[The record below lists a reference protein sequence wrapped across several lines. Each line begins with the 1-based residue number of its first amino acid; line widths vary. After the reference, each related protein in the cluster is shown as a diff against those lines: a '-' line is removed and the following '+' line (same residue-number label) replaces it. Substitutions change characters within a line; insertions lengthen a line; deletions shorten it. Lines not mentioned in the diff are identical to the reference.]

1 MAEKSVVF
9 SLKVNTGNSVQDIQA
24 MDAAVNDLNQDLK
37 ATQKTAADN
46 TGIDTFDQKLQELNA
61 RVEAGGLTMRDL
73 TRTMKEYQNL
83 AAQAGSES
91 PIGAQAIANA
101 ANLKDEI
108 GDLKAQTLA
117 LSSDFV
123 GLDTSL
129 QAIETGAAAFQGIQS
144 AVALTGVESEALTQT
159 MVKLQAVQGLVNS
172 VSIIANNLNKEAI
185 LGIQLRNAIEKVG
198 NFIRT
203 GTVAGLTAQATAQ
216 GVVTTATTAT
226 TVASKALRAA
236 LVATGI
242 GAFIVLLGFA
252 ADAMGMFGDETE
264 DAEEKQ
270 KELDRQI
277 AQTNSTIESQ
287 ARVIASV
294 SDIIEDRVQQ
304 EINAAKRRGASEQE
318 INKITK
324 EGLQDRLAFLKQ
336 EEEAAKNF
344 YFKKIKDLKASNKE
358 MDAAEEAFNKV
369 SKERRDLQR
378 KIDNEDADREYKSI
392 QDRQKRQ
399 KDASDKR
406 LKAQQDEAKRLAE
419 LARKANEDR
428 IKAEDEQFQL
438 SIDLMAENAQKELLL
453 STMKYDKMRDQAHG
467 NAVLLAEIT
476 TQEMAERLA
485 IVNKYNQM
493 ELDKIAEQEAK
504 KKSLR
509 DQVQR
514 FLNTDRDNE
523 LLDLEEWY
531 KQQEA
536 INLKAFQSGAI
547 DEETFYDA
555 GLKAQE
561 EYRKKKADI
570 DKKYGDIAKEESGKE
585 RDEII
590 ANIQQAIETTQKYF
604 DEIKKINDVINQVD
618 QLRLD
623 RIASNREADLANL
636 DQNLKA
642 QLNQEGLTADQRA
655 EIEQKFAIQKYNIEL
670 KAYQEEEKI
679 KKAQFIREKALKI
692 GQIAMDTAS
701 GVMKAAAAS
710 PLTFGLPWSAFVA
723 GLGIA
728 QAGVVASQQYKSG
741 QAPSPPNLS
750 GGGAGLTGGG
760 SSSFVANTNTQTTD
774 LTQMGQ
780 GQQGQT
786 TTTQVVVLE
795 SDITNTQNKVQ
806 LQEAKSS
813 F

>member
-1 MAEKSVVF
+1 MAEKSVVL

>member
-1 MAEKSVVF
+1 
-9 SLKVNTGNSVQDIQA
+9 
-24 MDAAVNDLNQDLK
+24 
-37 ATQKTAADN
+37 
-46 TGIDTFDQKLQELNA
+46 
-61 RVEAGGLTMRDL
+61 
-73 TRTMKEYQNL
+73 
-83 AAQAGSES
+83 
-91 PIGAQAIANA
+91 
-101 ANLKDEI
+101 
-108 GDLKAQTLA
+108 
-117 LSSDFV
+117 
-123 GLDTSL
+123 
-129 QAIETGAAAFQGIQS
+129 
-144 AVALTGVESEALTQT
+144 

-185 LGIQLRNAIEKVG
+185 LGIQLRNAFEKVG

-203 GTVAGLTAQATAQ
+203 GTIAGLGAQATAQ

-226 TVASKALRAA
+226 TVATKALRAA
-236 LVATGI
+236 LVAIGI
-242 GAFIVLLGFA
+242 GAIIVLLGTA
-252 ADAMGMFGDETE
+252 AEAMGLFGDETD

-270 KELDRQI
+270 KELDKQLKI
-277 AQTNSTIESQ
+277 TTDTIERQSKL
-287 ARVIASV
+287 IDTI
-294 SDIIEDRVQQ
+294 SDTIEGRVQQ
-304 EINAAKRRGASEQE
+304 EINAAKRRGASEE
-318 INKITK
+318 ELNKITK
-324 EGLQDRLAFLKQ
+324 EGLQDRLDFLKR

-392 QDRQKRQ
+392 QDRTKRQ
-399 KDASDKR
+399 KDAADKR

-419 LARKANEDR
+419 LAKKANEDR

-438 SIDLMAENAQKELLL
+438 SIDLMAENAEKELLL

-509 DQVQR
+509 DQFIR
-514 FLNTDRDNE
+514 FMNDERENE

-536 INLKAFQSGAI
+536 INLKAFQAGAI
-547 DEETFYDA
+547 DEEEFYDA

-570 DKKYGDIAKEESGKE
+570 DKKYDEQTKANAIKAREEQLKGVT
-585 RDEII
+585 D
-590 ANIQQAIETTQKYF
+590 AIEGAQKGL
-604 DEIKKINDVINQVD
+604 DELKKINALVNEID
-618 QLRLD
+618 QARLN
-623 RIASNREADLANL
+623 RIAENRDADLANL
-636 DQNLKA
+636 DKNLQA
-642 QLNQEGLTADQRA
+642 QLSQEGLTADQKKQ
-655 EIEQKFAIQKYNIEL
+655 IEENFAQQKYQVQL
-670 KAYQEEEKI
+670 KAYNEEEKI
-679 KKAQFIREKALKI
+679 KKAQFAREKALRLAQVGI
-692 GQIAMDTAS
+692 DTAS
-701 GVMKAAAAS
+701 AIVK
-710 PLTFGLPWSAFVA
+710 
-723 GLGIA
+723 GIA
-728 QAGVVASQQYKSG
+728 QFGPP
-741 QAPSPPNLS
+741 PSPAGIAAIASASLIGITQAMAIMNQKYQAGSAPTPPQLSS
-750 GGGAGLTGGG
+750 GGGGALSGAGA
-760 SSSFVANTNTQTTD
+760 SSFQANTNTQTTD
-774 LTQMGQ
+774 LTQLGQ

>member
-570 DKKYGDIAKEESGKE
+570 DKKYGDIAKEEAGKE

-604 DEIKKINDVINQVD
+604 DEIKKINDVINEVD